1 MITVFFIKSKR
12 ASKIVYQVMIQLIIV
27 MFVFAILMSYVKSV
41 EKDTLFEKDYLAKD
55 MALIIDANYAAPGE
69 IDYSYKNTRVDIKKF
84 NFEFKDQKLRVTES
98 VKSQDAGMIESYG
111 DVKSKEVY
119 THLNS
124 PETINFHKK
133 DGSLQI
139 E

>member
-98 VKSQDAGMIESYG
+98 IKSQDAGMIESYG

-139 E
+139 